1 MRILVI
7 FLALIINQISQA
19 AALTGNTAN
28 ESEQKSHSEIR
39 SSLSSSECF
48 EMEEQSF
55 RSLADHTGWIY
66 KGNSLCTR
74 SVATLDEQE
83 LFIDMLKKAEP
94 GQTISVLDY
103 GAGECKSNDGYLV
116 LLAKDE
122 NAQLILNKD
131 LQVILVSVTGDKLSS
146 DSRYEERLEGKIK
159 SYKLDKFF
167 IANLDEELK
176 KIEGLEDL
184 KFNLVHESWAL
195 RHLVNP
201 LAALEIILSRTEEN
215 GIIAFKGFLSAIE
228 GNDPA
233 VFSGFNILEFIYY
246 SGLPFLFYPDSC
258 GRNVGDFLL
267 QKTSIAEF
275 PFVLERVISTKGA
288 RNQCGSEKVCNFKR
302 LRKAGEFNG
311 FCGRGYIYGSENSR
325 DFYEQIKNFTNTYFI
340 CRRIS
345 EENRKPTEF
354 REINFISN

>member
-83 LFIDMLKKAEP
+83 LFIDMLKKQSQDKPYLCLITE
-94 GQTISVLDY
+94 L
-103 GAGECKSNDGYLV
+103 GECKSNDGYLV

-131 LQVILVSVTGDKLSS
+131 LQVV
-146 DSRYEERLEGKIK
+146 
-159 SYKLDKFF
+159 
-167 IANLDEELK
+167 
-176 KIEGLEDL
+176 
-184 KFNLVHESWAL
+184 
-195 RHLVNP
+195 
-201 LAALEIILSRTEEN
+201 
-215 GIIAFKGFLSAIE
+215 
-228 GNDPA
+228 
-233 VFSGFNILEFIYY
+233 
-246 SGLPFLFYPDSC
+246 FLF
-258 GRNVGDFLL
+258 
-267 QKTSIAEF
+267 Q
-275 PFVLERVISTKGA
+275 
-288 RNQCGSEKVCNFKR
+288 
-302 LRKAGEFNG
+302 
-311 FCGRGYIYGSENSR
+311 
-325 DFYEQIKNFTNTYFI
+325 
-340 CRRIS
+340 
-345 EENRKPTEF
+345 
-354 REINFISN
+354 